1 MVTGGAASGAT
12 ADSRQQPG
20 RQRGGL
26 ARVPQTNEQASQMK
40 VALVTGASRGIGRA
54 TALRLARD
62 CQHVILTA
70 RDLNTVDEA
79 AARLGREGFSASAHQ
94 LDVTDDDSVRAA
106 AAHVERC
113 FGHLDVLVN
122 NAGVLPE
129 ATNPEP
135 AEVVDASMFR
145 ATFDTN
151 LFGSVAVL
159 EAFLPLL
166 RKSPAGRI
174 VNVTTTMG
182 SLTDQTDPASPY
194 YGVVVPAY
202 QASKAA
208 LNNVTIALA
217 KALADTSIK
226 VTSVCPGYVQ
236 TELTPANRTQAP
248 LTPAEAAEVLHRAA
262 TLPDH
267 APSGTFIDAAGA
279 VPW

>member
-1 MVTGGAASGAT
+1 MTDGTG
-12 ADSRQQPG
+12 
-20 RQRGGL
+20 
-26 ARVPQTNEQASQMK
+26 
-40 VALVTGASRGIGRA
+40 
-54 TALRLARD
+54 
-62 CQHVILTA
+62 
-70 RDLNTVDEA
+70 
-79 AARLGREGFSASAHQ
+79 
-94 LDVTDDDSVRAA
+94 VRAA
-106 AAHVERC
+106 ADHVERR

-135 AEVVDASMFR
+135 AEVVDAEMFR
-145 ATFDTN
+145 TTFDTN
-151 LFGSVAVL
+151 LFGAVAVL

-208 LNNVTIALA
+208 LNNVTIALS
-217 KALADTSIK
+217 KSLSDTPIK
-226 VTSVCPGYVQ
+226 VTSVCPGFVQ
-236 TELTPANRTQAP
+236 TDLTPANRTQAP
-248 LTPAEAAEVLHRAA
+248 LTAAEAAEVLHGAA
-262 TLPDH
+262 TLPEH
-267 APSGTFIDAAGA
+267 APSGAFIDAAGV